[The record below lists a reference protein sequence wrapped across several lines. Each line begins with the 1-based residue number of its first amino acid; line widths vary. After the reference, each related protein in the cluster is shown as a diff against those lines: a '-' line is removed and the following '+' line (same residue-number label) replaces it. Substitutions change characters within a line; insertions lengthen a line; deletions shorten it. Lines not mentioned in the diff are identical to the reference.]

1 MKIKEKK
8 VADISVMI
16 AGKAGDGVLFTGN
29 VLAKILKRQGWW
41 VSTYRDFPSNI
52 RGEPTNYTIRASL
65 EKIYGQA
72 DDIDVFMAF
81 DCGAIIDHADKIA
94 KGGIFLCDGLGLAH
108 VAPSRIDGRTYH
120 IFPLRKL
127 ARENFQSELYKNM
140 IALGALSHILD
151 LDFRVIEGI
160 ISETFLKRKGKK
172 IVQKNIRAVRLGC
185 QQAKK
190 MIEREEI
197 HPLVEKKDSGRL
209 LLSGNDAIA
218 MGSLA
223 AGCRYFAAYPICP
236 ATEIWQWLAV
246 VLPEYNGLVIQTE
259 DELAALNIALGASYA
274 GARAM
279 TSTSGP
285 GASLMMEAFSLAGMA
300 EIPVV
305 VAHVQRVGPSTGM
318 PTKTEQ
324 SDLDQWV
331 YGSHGEFPRIV
342 LSPGTIEECFEFTVK
357 AFNLAEKYQCPVILL
372 TEQDYGQNLRTVKKF
387 DLTKVKIHRGKLLNQ
402 EELEGIKDYRRYRF
416 TPDGISPRALPGMKN
431 GLHMVESNEHDQ
443 NGYRDEDSE
452 NRIRMMQKR
461 MRKLE
466 NAAKDLIPPRVWG
479 DRESEFGIIGF
490 GSTFGPIQEAIA
502 QLKDRK
508 IRAKYMQIRT
518 LWPFPRKKVEEFLDS
533 CKEVF
538 VVENN
543 FTGQLG
549 RLIRSQVQ
557 MLIRIKNIVK
567 YSSQAFRPQEISSQ
581 ILRTV
586 R

>member
-1 MKIKEKK
+1 
-8 VADISVMI
+8 MI

-29 VLAKILKRQGWW
+29 VLAKILKREGWW

-65 EKIYGQA
+65 EKIFGQS

-81 DCGAIIDHADKIA
+81 DCGAIIEHADKMA
-94 KGGIFLCDGLGLAH
+94 KEGILLCDGVGLPH
-108 VAPSRIDGRTYH
+108 KTPSRIEGRTYH

-127 ARENFQSELYKNM
+127 AQENFQSELYKNM
-140 IALGALSHILD
+140 IALGALSYILN
-151 LDFRVIEGI
+151 LDFNVIERV
-160 ISETFLKRKGKK
+160 ISETFLERKGKK
-172 IVQKNIRAVRLGC
+172 IVQTNIRAVRLGC
-185 QQAKK
+185 QQAKE
-190 MIEREEI
+190 MIEQEEI
-197 HPLVEKKDSGRL
+197 HPLEKKQDSGRL
-209 LLSGNDAIA
+209 LISGDEAIA

-246 VLPEYNGLVIQTE
+246 VLPEYNGLVVQTE
-259 DELAALNIALGASYA
+259 DELAALNMALGASYA

-324 SDLDQWV
+324 SDLDQWIH
-331 YGSHGEFPRIV
+331 GSHGDFPRII

-387 DLTKVKIHRGKLLNQ
+387 DLEKIKIDRGKLLNQ
-402 EELEGIKDYRRYRF
+402 SELEEVKNYRRYRF
-416 TPDGISPRALPGMKN
+416 TSDGISPRALPGMKN
-431 GLHMVESNEHDQ
+431 GLHIVESNEHDQ

-466 NAAKDLIPPRVWG
+466 NAAKDLVPPKIWG
-479 DRESEFGIIGF
+479 ERESEFGIIGI

-502 QLKDRK
+502 QLKDNG
-508 IRAKYMQIRT
+508 IRAKYLQIRT
-518 LWPFPRKKVEEFLDS
+518 LWPFPRKKVEEFLSS

-543 FTGQLG
+543 FSGKLEQLIQSQIQVPI
-549 RLIRSQVQ
+549 RL
-557 MLIRIKNIVK
+557 KNIVK
-567 YSSQAFRPQEISSQ
+567 YSSQAFRPREIASQ
-581 ILRTV
+581 IQRAV
-586 R
+586 Q